1 MNIKTAGL
9 DDKIELFKASVK
21 GMRVSFQSE
30 AFEVQ
35 SLLWFSGCIGAQSR
49 ASPKATFG
57 LLTSSSQV
65 LSILKTGRTVQT
77 LLPFTSNG
85 NILLTG
91 MQFLL

>member
-49 ASPKATFG
+49 ASPKAAFR

-65 LSILKTGRTVQT
+65 LSILKTRG
-77 LLPFTSNG
+77 LPFHLKPALWPT
-85 NILLTG
+85 
-91 MQFLL
+91 QPAV